1 MIKEGRAFGNTV
13 AIKHLLSLL
22 VRKGVI
28 SRADVTKLHDEA
40 QAELRKV
47 VENSALSA
55 DEAAKGAKA
64 IGFLYV
70 LD

>member
-1 MIKEGRAFGNTV
+1 MIEDGRAFGNTV
-13 AIKHLLSLL
+13 ATKHLLRLL

-40 QAELRKV
+40 QAELQKV
-47 VENSALSA
+47 VENGKLSPA
-55 DEAAKGAKA
+55 EAANGARA